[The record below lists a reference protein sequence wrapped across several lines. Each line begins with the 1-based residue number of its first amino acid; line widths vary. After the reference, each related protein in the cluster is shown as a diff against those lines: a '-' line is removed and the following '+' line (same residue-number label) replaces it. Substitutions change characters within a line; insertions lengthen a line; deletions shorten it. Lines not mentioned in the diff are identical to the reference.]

1 MRRIDLDRTWPGTHM
16 HTKTPPKD
24 RLRARLPAGTQASS
38 WGLQFGCP
46 DVGVVVKAV
55 RNKDLS
61 STWLTE
67 PLQ

>member
-1 MRRIDLDRTWPGTHM
+1 M
-16 HTKTPPKD
+16 HTKKPPKD